1 MKKNVSIDI
10 SSKTLDICIKE
21 NGNYLYYQ
29 IPNEIKSI
37 TKFFKPIN
45 QSDTIVSMENTG
57 RYNWN
62 LYEVLAT
69 MNCIVY
75 VISPIHIKKSLGL
88 IRGKND
94 KIDAKRIGMFLE
106 KNISELTPWKPSSVS
121 IRKLKILLT
130 ERNFRLKLIKQ
141 LTSSKNDYKLMKSLG
156 LERNLTKQNDLLIKE
171 IRNQIKGIE
180 NEISIIISSD
190 TELKSQEKLVQS
202 VPGVGKILTW
212 NFIAKTEGFTTITDP
227 RKFACYSGVV
237 PFEYQSGTSIRGR
250 NKVSHY
256 ADKNMKSILH
266 LGAMSAIQ
274 HNNDLA
280 EYYKRKTNEGK
291 NKMSVLNAVR
301 NKIVHRVFAVIKTK
315 KLYDFN
321 LVLS

>member
-45 QSDTIVSMENTG
+45 QTDTIVSMENTG

-121 IRKLKILLT
+121 IRKLKILLA

-301 NKIVHRVFAVIKTK
+301 NKIVHRVFAVIKTQ